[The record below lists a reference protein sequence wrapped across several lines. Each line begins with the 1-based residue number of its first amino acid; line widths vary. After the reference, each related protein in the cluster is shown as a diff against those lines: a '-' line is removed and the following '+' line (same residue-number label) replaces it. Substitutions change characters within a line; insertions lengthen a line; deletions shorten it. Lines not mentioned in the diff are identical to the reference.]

1 MAAANKSAQE
11 SQGRFT
17 RGATMGHVA
26 VMTGTSAI
34 GLMALFMVDAL
45 NLFYISMLGQEELA
59 AAIGFAGTFQFFL
72 VSVSIGLAIAASATV
87 SRAIGA
93 GDREGAR
100 EKAGT
105 ALAVLLTALTLCA
118 ILAFIFRGEAL
129 VLLGATG
136 RTAALAERYL
146 AIVLPAIPLLGVAMV
161 TSGLLRAEGDAKRAM
176 TVTLSGGALAAV
188 LDPIFIF
195 GLGLGLDGTAIVA
208 IITRLFIAGLGFYY
222 VTRVHSLLGAPSA
235 TGFAADTGALLRIA
249 GPAVATQLSTPFGM
263 AYLTRVVAEYGDE
276 AVAGWAVIGRVGTV
290 AFGGLY
296 AMSGAVGPIFGQNAG
311 AGLNERIRTTYR
323 DALILA
329 AAYVAVIWAVLWL
342 AQDWLVTS
350 FGVTGAGEEVVR
362 AFTAYGAGAFLFTG
376 WLFVSNAA
384 CNNLGRPLWSTGF
397 NWSRDAAAIPA
408 LAALSSA
415 GLLALGPQSAV
426 AIQAL
431 AAVIV
436 GSVAV
441 TFTHGYLRRTAPV
454 ERDEGAGP
462 LVLEAV
468 PFASARS
475 ILGATTGSFD
485 HDEDA
490 QPGLAPEKTRR

>member
-1 MAAANKSAQE
+1 MAKTAKEGDGSA
-11 SQGRFT
+11 GRFT
-17 RGATMGHVA
+17 TGPTMRHVA

-45 NLFYISMLGQEELA
+45 NLFYISLLGQEELA

-72 VSVSIGLAIAASATV
+72 VSVSIGLAIGASATV

-105 ALAVLLTALTLCA
+105 ALGVLVGVLTLCA
-118 ILAFIFRGEAL
+118 IAAFIYRAEAL
-129 VLLGATG
+129 ALLGATG

-146 AIVLPAIPLLGVAMV
+146 AIVLPAMPLLGVAMV
-161 TSGLLRAEGDAKRAM
+161 TSGLLRAEGDARRAM
-176 TVTLSGGALAAV
+176 IVTLSGGALAAA

-208 IITRLFIAGLGFYY
+208 IITRTFIAGLGIYY
-222 VTRVHSLLGAPSA
+222 VTRTHNLLGVPTA
-235 TGFAADTGALLRIA
+235 TALAADTAALLRIA

-311 AGLNERIRTTYR
+311 AGLNERIRSTYR

-329 AAYVAVIWAVLWL
+329 AAYVAVVWAVLWFL
-342 AQDWLVTS
+342 QGWLIAS

-362 AFTAYGAGAFLFTG
+362 AFTTYGAGAFLFTG

-397 NWSRDAAAIPA
+397 NWSRDAGAIPLLAAIA
-408 LAALSSA
+408 SA
-415 GLLALGPQSAV
+415 GILSLGPQTAV

-431 AAVIV
+431 AAVLV
-436 GSVAV
+436 GSLAVAL
-441 TFTHGYLRRTAPV
+441 TGGHLKRTAPV
-454 ERDEGAGP
+454 ERDAAAGAI
-462 LVLEAV
+462 VLEAV
-468 PFASARS
+468 PFSSARS
-475 ILGATTGSFD
+475 VIAATPAGF
-485 HDEDA
+485 DA
-490 QPGLAPEKTRR
+490 QDEKKPGLAPGNARR

>member
-1 MAAANKSAQE
+1 M
-11 SQGRFT
+11 R
-17 RGATMGHVA
+17 HVA
-26 VMTGTSAI
+26 VMTATSAV
-34 GLMALFMVDAL
+34 GLMALFLVDAL
-45 NLFYISMLGQEELA
+45 NLFYISLLGQEELA

-87 SRAIGA
+87 SRAIGE
-93 GDREGAR
+93 GDRDGAR

-105 ALAVLLTALTLCA
+105 ALAVLLGVLTLTA
-118 ILAFIFRGEAL
+118 IAAFVFRADALA
-129 VLLGATG
+129 LLGATG

-161 TSGLLRAEGDAKRAM
+161 TSGLLRAEGDARRAM

-195 GLGLGLDGTAIVA
+195 ALGLGLDGTAIVA
-208 IITRLFIAGLGFYY
+208 VLTRAFIAGLGLWY
-222 VTRVHSLLGAPSA
+222 VTRVHSLLGAP
-235 TGFAADTGALLRIA
+235 AAARLGRDTASLLRIA
-249 GPAVATQLSTPFGM
+249 GPAVATQLSTPFGL
-263 AYLTRVVAEYGDE
+263 AYLTRVVAEHGDE
-276 AVAGWAVIGRVGTV
+276 AVAGWAVVGRVGTV

-311 AGLNERIRTTYR
+311 AGLNERIRSTYR

-329 AAYVAVIWAVLWL
+329 AAYVAVVWAVLWL
-342 AQDWLVTS
+342 AQDWLVAG
-350 FGVTGAGEEVVR
+350 FGMTGAGEAVVC

-397 NWSRDAAAIPA
+397 NWSRDAGAIPL
-408 LAALSSA
+408 LAFGTSA
-415 GLLALGPQSAV
+415 GVVALGPETAV

-431 AAVIV
+431 AALIV
-436 GSVAV
+436 GSLAV
-441 TFTHGYLRRTAPV
+441 ILTRVHLRRAAPI
-454 ERDEGAGP
+454 ERDGAGP
-462 LVLEAV
+462 LSLDVA

-475 ILGATTGSFD
+475 ILGATTGPVASKNGAQ
-485 HDEDA
+485 DET
-490 QPGLAPEKTRR
+490 PGLVPDETRR